1 MTDWSK
7 SMTQTFEY
15 YTVNPN
21 TWKDVDLLT
30 NVKSATISRDS
41 TAETLGSANFDID
54 DDIGECYIRAYLKVV
69 QNGITERIPL
79 GTFLLQTQSS
89 TFNGKR
95 ETRSI
100 NAYTPL
106 IELKENPPELG
117 YTIFKGE
124 NIMDNAKILIR
135 EHARAPVVPVSS
147 GITLYG
153 DFVANSDDTW
163 LSFLSDLIGNAKY
176 GFGLDEL
183 GQIIFSP
190 KQDSQ
195 ALQPVWTFTSDNS
208 SILHPGMQMERDLYG
223 IPNVLQV
230 IYTKNNEHY
239 ETTVK
244 NTDSNSPV
252 SIQNRG
258 REITKRI
265 TDPDI
270 GGTPTKEMIYDY
282 AKAQL
287 KALSTLTYT
296 ISYTHGYCPVRV
308 GDCVRFMYP
317 EAGLKDVKAKVISQ
331 SISCTPGCSVS
342 EKATYTVKLWG

>member
-15 YTVNPN
+15 YTVNPD
-21 TWKDVDLLT
+21 TWKDVDLLK

-41 TAETLGSANFDID
+41 TAETLGSATFEID
-54 DDIGECYIRAYLKVV
+54 DKIDECYVRAYLNAI

-89 TFNGKR
+89 TFNGRR
-95 ETRSI
+95 ETIAI

-106 IELKENPPELG
+106 IELKENPPDLG

-124 NIMDNAKILIR
+124 NVMNNANILIR
-135 EHARAPVVPVSS
+135 DHARAPLVPVTSS
-147 GITLYG
+147 DTLYG

-163 LSFLSDLIGNAKY
+163 LSYLSDLIGNAKY

-183 GQIIFSP
+183 GQIIYLP
-190 KQDSQ
+190 KQDRM
-195 ALQPVWTFTSDNS
+195 ALQPVWTYTTDNS
-208 SILHPGMQMERDLYG
+208 SILCPNLTIERDLYG

-230 IYTKNNEHY
+230 IYTKNNEHF
-239 ETTVK
+239 ETIVK

-265 TDPDI
+265 LDPNI
-270 GGTPTKEMIYDY
+270 GGAPSQDMINDY
-282 AKAQL
+282 AKSTL
-287 KALSTLTYT
+287 KSLSTLQYT

-308 GDCVRFMYP
+308 GDCVRFIYP
-317 EAGLKDVKAKVISQ
+317 EVGIEDVKATVISQ
-331 SISCTPGCSVS
+331 SISCTPGCLVT
-342 EKATYTVKLWG
+342 EKAVYSVKLWG

>member
-1 MTDWSK
+1 
-7 SMTQTFEY
+7 
-15 YTVNPN
+15 
-21 TWKDVDLLT
+21 
-30 NVKSATISRDS
+30 
-41 TAETLGSANFDID
+41 
-54 DDIGECYIRAYLKVV
+54 
-69 QNGITERIPL
+69 
-79 GTFLLQTQSS
+79 
-89 TFNGKR
+89 
-95 ETRSI
+95 
-100 NAYTPL
+100 
-106 IELKENPPELG
+106 
-117 YTIFKGE
+117 
-124 NIMDNAKILIR
+124 
-135 EHARAPVVPVSS
+135 
-147 GITLYG
+147 
-153 DFVANSDDTW
+153 
-163 LSFLSDLIGNAKY
+163 
-176 GFGLDEL
+176 
-183 GQIIFSP
+183 
-190 KQDSQ
+190 
-195 ALQPVWTFTSDNS
+195 
-208 SILHPGMQMERDLYG
+208 MQMERDLYG

-265 TDPDI
+265 TDPNV
-270 GGTPTKEMIYDY
+270 GGTPTKEMIDDY

-308 GDCVRFMYP
+308 GDCVRFVYP